1 MYGSRRM
8 AKRSIVGTRVAAP
21 WQDGIFYPGVIKDIK
36 SRAGSET
43 VYTIHFEDGYAR
55 TYRDVDI
62 VGPCFQPVSKV
73 HLKFNQTVFT
83 TYNGR
88 EIAGVVQKH
97 RKQTNEV
104 LIVLKDEDET
114 MIKVKLDDV
123 RLLESRKSARLVSN
137 DTDYSKLADISVAE
151 TKKRHVS
158 STIDVPSSPK
168 APKIDEEPTMEDVMA
183 AMVLTSLSCSP
194 GFRNGVGERCPS
206 SPSSPA
212 RHSLSSSW
220 SPATNTNA
228 PPSSLGSSSSGRF
241 SFDNTRWIPS
251 PSASSNSDRES
262 PQAATEKMAFD
273 GGSRSLVEPAFGP
286 PPQVFSLSLDEGI
299 DVFDCGAEFEVEEN
313 TPPKK
318 IKGSKKLYQCRWNNC
333 TKVLCTRQGIE
344 KHVRSVHLKRPL
356 EDDESDDGEE
366 DFYYTEIE
374 STIDTVSEGFA
385 NMTTSSPPPTLSHMD
400 MARPPHEDPN
410 ILVTPKLRTI
420 SMNAEP
426 MPIHDRFSWQK
437 SSQPAFKATSAPAE
451 MTIHTHKLSLVNQR
465 QQQHQ
470 AASPKTSDFH
480 APNRIRSDGRKCR
493 KVYGMD
499 NRHMWC
505 TQCRWKKACTRFN

>member
-8 AKRSIVGTRVAAP
+8 AKRSIIGTRVAAP
-21 WQDGIFYPGVIKDIK
+21 WQDGVFYPGVIKDVKNRGGGDTTYI
-36 SRAGSET
+36 
-43 VYTIHFEDGYAR
+43 VHFDDGYAR
-55 TYRDVDI
+55 TYRDMEI

-83 TYNGR
+83 THNGR
-88 EIAGVVQKH
+88 EISGVVQKH

-104 LIVLKDEDET
+104 LIVLNDDEDT
-114 MIKVKLDDV
+114 MVKVKLDDV

-137 DTDYSKLADISVAE
+137 DTDYSKLADISVTEA
-151 TKKRHVS
+151 KKRHVS
-158 STIDVPSSPK
+158 NYIDVPSSPK
-168 APKIDEEPTMEDVMA
+168 APKIDEEPSMEDVMA

-194 GFRNGVGERCPS
+194 GFRSGVGEPP

-212 RHSLSSSW
+212 RHGLSSSW
-220 SPATNTNA
+220 SPATINA
-228 PPSSLGSSSSGRF
+228 PPSSLGSASSGRF

-262 PQAATEKMAFD
+262 PQAGTEKMEYE
-273 GGSRSLVEPAFGP
+273 GGSRSLVEPSFGP
-286 PPQVFSLSLDEGI
+286 PAQVFSLSLDEGI

-313 TPPKK
+313 TPLK
-318 IKGSKKLYQCRWNNC
+318 KGSKKLYQCRWNSC

-344 KHVRSVHLKRPL
+344 KHVRTVHLKRPL
-356 EDDESDDGEE
+356 EDDDSDDGEE
-366 DFYYTEIE
+366 DFYYTEID

-385 NMTTSSPPPTLSHMD
+385 NMTTSSPPPTSSHID
-400 MARPPHEDPN
+400 MARPLIHDE
-410 ILVTPKLRTI
+410 PKQVMQKQRTV

-426 MPIHDRFSWQK
+426 VPIADTFSWQH
-437 SSQPAFKATSAPAE
+437 SFQPEFKATSAPAE
-451 MTIHTHKLSLVNQR
+451 MTIHTHKLNVVQQR

-470 AASPKTSDFH
+470 AASPKSSDFH